1 MIRTH
6 AFNTRWYGAPVGIVE
21 DASLFALPADARAAL
36 LRGYAWV
43 ELRARAGVEVPHGAL
58 RASGFAWCDTQLRF
72 RIDLRAVAQAR
83 RGDDGLRVCSAAE
96 APFTVAADALA
107 TFSHERFARLP
118 GMTDARLAARYE
130 RWAAA
135 LLDESPDTCLRATL
149 DDGRTVGWFLAA
161 PRGESL
167 ELTLAALHRDASVS
181 GARLYEAC
189 LATFAARGH
198 RLGHASF
205 SAENTSVLNVYASL
219 GARFVA
225 PEHIWLWTADS
236 I

>member
-1 MIRTH
+1 V
-6 AFNTRWYGAPVGIVE
+6 FNWRARGIGEPFYVLCGYGQSGARLARALDRMGNRLVILEPAADRAARIAIQ
-21 DASLFALPADARAAL
+21 DFASPPLVLPA
-36 LRGYAWV
+36 
-43 ELRARAGVEVPHGAL
+43 
-58 RASGFAWCDTQLRF
+58 
-72 RIDLRAVAQAR
+72 
-83 RGDDGLRVCSAAE
+83 
-96 APFTVAADALA
+96 
-107 TFSHERFARLP
+107 
-118 GMTDARLAARYE
+118 DARLAARYE

-161 PRGESL
+161 PRGGSL

-189 LATFAARGH
+189 LAAFAARGH

-205 SAENTSVLNVYASL
+205 SAENTSVHNVYASL

-225 PEHIWLWTADS
+225 PEHIWRWTADT